1 MSTAFERAM
10 DEIARVWDA
19 SDHFDTKVLQF
30 TGIIS
35 AGAFAGA
42 AILANKLHLITPSPW
57 YAVALFISG
66 AVALLAFVFLALR
79 SAIGVAFA
87 GPLDPR
93 LLADNPEYVADD
105 AGFEKDMLPFIAD
118 AFDQCLNGQE
128 RKWRLFRRSLW
139 ALGVS
144 VVCFTTALSV
154 CLLVPRPSL
163 GVNVMADEKPKPPT
177 ESPKPPVT
185 APDTTK
191 KPVLGPYT
199 ITRGA
204 TIPNDPKTGTFHRD
218 TSQKK

>member
-1 MSTAFERAM
+1 MSIAFERAM
-10 DEIARVWDA
+10 DEIARVWEA

-30 TGIIS
+30 TAIVS

-42 AILANKLHLITPSPW
+42 AILANRLYLIAPSPW
-57 YAVALFISG
+57 YAVGLFIAG
-66 AVALLAFVFLALR
+66 AIALLTFVFFALR
-79 SAIGVAFA
+79 SAIGIAFA

-105 AGFEKDMLPFIAD
+105 AAFEKDMLPFIAD

-128 RKWRLFRRSLW
+128 RKWRLFRWSLK

-144 VVCFTTALSV
+144 VVCFSAALTI
-154 CLLVPRPSL
+154 CALVPRPSP
-163 GVNVMADEKPKPPT
+163 GVNIMADEKPKPQSETPR
-177 ESPKPPVT
+177 PAPA

-204 TIPNDPKTGTFHRD
+204 TIPNEPRSGSFHRD
-218 TSQKK
+218 ATEKK